1 MPDSPTTMSQDA
13 FGQNAFGPGDALAD
27 LCAESIIVFGLDGT
41 IRAWNAGA
49 TRLYGWAAGQALGQD
64 IDALLAAPAHAP
76 HPLAKARALADGG
89 WSGRLQRRAAD
100 GQEPVVQVRWTPRA
114 DAQGRSD
121 AIIEFSAAVEQDE
134 AFARFTAGEARYRQ
148 MFLRA
153 PVALMRADGSGV
165 SRLARELR
173 ASGVADPAAYVEAHP
188 DYLDQALNVVA
199 VAEVNEHAIRLFG
212 AKEASELIKPVR
224 HFWSDS
230 PDTFKRALI
239 ARFEGR
245 PYFAEETRMRTLDGR
260 TLDILFS
267 LAFPPPDVFNG
278 EALMGLL
285 DITDRRKAESQLKAL
300 QADFAHAA
308 RVSTLGELTA
318 SLAHEL
324 TQPLAAIAANG
335 QAALRWL
342 DKAQPNIARAKERA
356 DRIVHDANRAAEI
369 IQGIRGLAT
378 NRAPENRALALNDLV
393 REVLLILKHDLDEKG
408 VRVICAL
415 APNLPAAIGDR
426 VQLQQVIVNLIINSL
441 QAMVQAE
448 SQDRAIHLRTSI
460 EDDGHVGFSIRD
472 TGPGVPLENLDRVF
486 SGFFSTKADGMGMG
500 LAICQSL
507 IAAHGG
513 EIVAANAPEGGACF
527 RFTLPIQGGD
537 PGRPDAQVPDT
548 QVNASGR

>member
-1 MPDSPTTMSQDA
+1 MPDSPTTMSHDP
-13 FGQNAFGPGDALAD
+13 FGPGDALAD
-27 LCAESIIVFGLDGT
+27 LCAESVIVFGLDGS
-41 IRAWNAGA
+41 IRAWSAGA
-49 TRLYGWAAGQALGQD
+49 VRLYGWAADQALGQD

-76 HPLAKARALADGG
+76 HPLAKARVLANGA

-100 GQEPVVQVRWTPRA
+100 GQEHVVQVRWAPRPG
-114 DAQGRSD
+114 AQGRSD
-121 AIIEFSAAVEQDE
+121 AIIEFSAALERDE
-134 AFARFTAGEARYRQ
+134 AFARFTVGEARYRQ

-153 PVALMRADGSGV
+153 PVALMLADGSGV

-173 ASGVADPAAYVEAHP
+173 AAGVADPAAYVEAHP
-188 DYLDQALNVVA
+188 DYLDQALDVVA
-199 VAEVNEHAIRLFG
+199 VAEVNEQAIRLFG
-212 AKEASELIKPVR
+212 AREASELIKPVR
-224 HFWSDS
+224 HFWPDS

-239 ARFEGR
+239 ARFEGK

-267 LAFPPPDVFNG
+267 LAFPPPDVFDG

-285 DITDRRKAESQLKAL
+285 DITDRRKAESQLKTL

-378 NRAPENRALALNDLV
+378 NRAPENRALAVNDLV

-408 VRVICAL
+408 VRVTCAL
-415 APNLPAAIGDR
+415 APDLPLVIGDR
-426 VQLQQVIVNLIINSL
+426 VQLQQVVVNLIINSL
-441 QAMVQAE
+441 QAIVQAE

-460 EDDGHVGFSIRD
+460 EGHGRVGFSIRD
-472 TGPGVPLENLDRVF
+472 SGPGVPLENLDRVF
-486 SGFFSTKADGMGMG
+486 SGFFSTKPDGMGMG
-500 LAICQSL
+500 LAICHS
-507 IAAHGG
+507 IIVAHGG

-527 RFTLPIQGGD
+527 RFTLPTQGGV
-537 PGRPDAQVPDT
+537 PG
-548 QVNASGR
+548 AS

>member
-1 MPDSPTTMSQDA
+1 MPDSPTTMNPDA
-13 FGQNAFGPGDALAD
+13 FGRGDALAD
-27 LCAESIIVFGLDGT
+27 LCAESVIVFGLDGT
-41 IRAWNAGA
+41 IRAWNASA
-49 TRLYGWAAGQALGQD
+49 ARLYGWDASQALGEN
-64 IDALLAAPAHAP
+64 IDALLAAPAHAS
-76 HPLAKARALADGG
+76 HPMAQARVLTDGG

-100 GQEPVVQVRWTPRA
+100 GREHVVRVRWTLRLDTHGQP
-114 DAQGRSD
+114 D
-121 AIIEFSAAVEQDE
+121 AIIEFSAAVAQDE

-153 PVALMRADGSGV
+153 PVALMLADGRGI

-173 ASGVADPAAYVEAHP
+173 AAGVTDPAAYVEAHP
-188 DYLDQALNVVA
+188 DYLDQALDIVA
-199 VAEVNEHAIRLFG
+199 VAEVNEQAIKLFG
-212 AKEASELIKPVR
+212 AKEASDLIKPVR
-224 HFWSDS
+224 HFWPDS
-230 PDTFKRALI
+230 PGTFKRALI
-239 ARFEGR
+239 ARFKGG

-260 TLDILFS
+260 TLDTLFS

-285 DITDRRKAESQLKAL
+285 DITDRRKAETQLKTL

-356 DRIVHDANRAAEI
+356 DRIVGDATRAADI

-378 NRAPENRALALNDLV
+378 NRAPESRALALNDLV

-408 VRVICAL
+408 VRVTCAL
-415 APNLPAAIGDR
+415 APDLPFAIGDR

-441 QAMVQAE
+441 QAIVQAE
-448 SQDRAIHLRTSI
+448 SEDRAIHLRTSI
-460 EDDGHVGFSIRD
+460 ENEGQIGFAIRD
-472 TGPGVPLENLDRVF
+472 SGPGVRPEHLDRVF

-500 LAICQSL
+500 LAICQS
-507 IAAHGG
+507 IVVAHGG
-513 EIVAANAPEGGACF
+513 AITVANAPEGGACF
-527 RFTLPIQGGD
+527 EFTLPMDRGE
-537 PGRPDAQVPDT
+537 AAAT
-548 QVNASGR
+548 